1 MAVASTI
8 RVLIADDHH
17 LVRSGLA
24 ALVSNE
30 PDMEVVAE
38 ACDGVE
44 AVEKARQRSPRVVIM
59 DINMPRMDGIEATA
73 QITKAVPAPRVLVL
87 TQFEHEE
94 YIKRVVQSGASG
106 YILKN
111 SVVEDL
117 HNAIR
122 ALARGEQYF
131 APKISQL
138 MVESYVRKA
147 TDERDGTQIMLT
159 NRETEILCLI
169 VDGLSN
175 LDIAR
180 KLHISVRT
188 VEFHRANLTE
198 KIGVRDTI
206 GLVKY
211 AIQKRLV
218 EFGLPHTKAHT

>member
-1 MAVASTI
+1 M
-8 RVLIADDHH
+8 
-17 LVRSGLA
+17 VRSGLA
-24 ALVSNE
+24 ALVRNE
-30 PDMEVVAE
+30 SDMEVVAE
-38 ACDGVE
+38 ACDGME
-44 AVEKARQRSPRVVIM
+44 AVEKARQRSPQVVLM

-73 QITKAVPAPRVLVL
+73 LITQGNHPPRVLVL

-117 HNAIR
+117 RAAIR

-131 APKISQL
+131 APKVSQL
-138 MVESYVRKA
+138 MVESYVRTA
-147 TDERDGTQIMLT
+147 TDERNGTQITLT
-159 NRETEILCLI
+159 NRETQILHHI

-175 LDIAR
+175 LDISG

-198 KIGVRDTI
+198 KIGVRDTV

-211 AIQKRLV
+211 ALQKRLL
-218 EFGLPHTKAHT
+218 EFGLPEHSTE